1 MTVSTLEDGMLG
13 RTLGSAALAIA
24 ICFSVQAPAQAQNLE
39 AGKSPAQIFNGA
51 CMVCHKSPRGLVKSV
66 PPGSL
71 PGFLR
76 QHYTTSSDMARAL
89 SGYLL
94 ANGAVDRR
102 PSVDRS
108 RRGREAAPAVTA
120 PAAPA
125 QNGWWPFRSQPPVQG
140 AGADGSGE
148 AGQHSGRKSN
158 KHRKKSKAAKSKSHQ
173 ENAPSHN
180 AAGSE
185 NAKPEDA
192 SSHAPKAEQ
201 ESSAPTQR
209 PGPVPAV
216 APAAEPKASESKP
229 SEPRATEPKS
239 SEPSSATPHASES
252 KPAEPKSSESK
263 PPDSKTD

>member
-24 ICFSVQAPAQAQNLE
+24 VCFSVQVPARAQNLE

-51 CMVCHKSPRGLVKSV
+51 CTVCHKSPRGLVKSV

-76 QHYTTSSDMARAL
+76 QHYTTSSDMAGAL
-89 SGYLL
+89 SSYLL
-94 ANGAVDRR
+94 ANGGIDRR
-102 PSVDRS
+102 PSAEKP
-108 RRGREAAPAVTA
+108 RRGREAAPAVAA
-120 PAAPA
+120 PAPA
-125 QNGWWPFRSQPPVQG
+125 QNNWWPFRSQPPAQS
-140 AGADGSGE
+140 ADGVGD
-148 AGQHSGRKSN
+148 AGHHSGRKSS

-185 NAKPEDA
+185 SAKPESA

-201 ESSAPTQR
+201 ENSAQR
-209 PGPVPAV
+209 PDPVPAV
-216 APAAEPKASESKP
+216 TPAVEPKASE
-229 SEPRATEPKS
+229 TKS
-239 SEPSSATPHASES
+239 SEPSSATPHASET

-263 PPDSKTD
+263 PSDSKAD